1 MMSSLTIKETFTYSI
16 EVDKSK
22 FIAFLF
28 PIENEDY
35 FKAQLVHLKDENKGA
50 NHFCFAYR
58 KEDIERMSDDGEPHG
73 TAGLPLLNL
82 LKSENLT
89 ACALVV
95 VRYFGGHKLGAGRLL
110 RTYVKAGKGVIT
122 ISEKYKQFDGIKLKA
137 AFDYSQWEIIKG
149 KQVVLQ
155 DEIIKM
161 DYNVKVEVT
170 LLLMEERLASLIDYL
185 GSKNFIIA
193 QEPALILKKVEV
205 V

>member
-1 MMSSLTIKETFTYSI
+1 MSSLTVKTTSIYVI

-22 FIAFLF
+22 FIALLF
-28 PIENEDY
+28 PIKNDES
-35 FKAQLVHLKDENKGA
+35 FKSQIVLLKEENKGA
-50 NHFCFAYR
+50 SHFCFAYR
-58 KEDIERMSDDGEPHG
+58 NEDSERMSDDGEPHG

-82 LKSENLT
+82 LKNENLSD
-89 ACALVV
+89 CALVV

-110 RTYVKAGKGVIT
+110 RTYVKAGKGA
-122 ISEKYKQFDGIKLKA
+122 ISAGEKYEQIPGIKLKA

-149 KQVVLQ
+149 KQVVLR

-170 LLLMEERLASLIDYL
+170 LLLAEERLTSLIDYL
-185 GSKNFIIA
+185 DSDDFIITR
-193 QEPALILKKVEV
+193 EPANILRKVEV